1 LGFFCALTDEFPIFE
16 PTLHSR
22 FMDSSMF
29 DTATFAALATAYLL
43 VVFPILI
50 ILLVASWKIFTKAGQ
65 PGWAILIP
73 IYNIYVYTKVLSRPK
88 WWILLY
94 FFGIVPFVG
103 SFAVLFVSI
112 IDSFRLAKLFG
123 KAPVFGVGLL
133 MLPFI
138 FYAILAFGSAEYDE
152 ARVIEGELI

>member
-1 LGFFCALTDEFPIFE
+1 
-16 PTLHSR
+16 
-22 FMDSSMF
+22 MDSSMF
-29 DTATFAALATAYLL
+29 DTATFAALATAYLVI
-43 VVFPILI
+43 VVPILI
-50 ILLVASWKIFTKAGQ
+50 IVLVASWKIFTKAGQ
-65 PGWAILIP
+65 PGWAIFIP
-73 IYNIYVYTKVLSRPK
+73 FYNLYVFTKVLSRPK

-133 MLPFI
+133 LLSFI
-138 FYAILAFGSAEYDE
+138 FYPILAFGSAEYDE
-152 ARVIEGELI
+152 TRVVEGALI

>member
-1 LGFFCALTDEFPIFE
+1 MNASL
-16 PTLHSR
+16 
-22 FMDSSMF
+22 F
-29 DTATFAALATAYLL
+29 DVTTWAALAGAYFSVLL
-43 VVFPILI
+43 LLLGVLLI
-50 ILLVASWKIFTKAGQ
+50 ASWKVFTKAGQ
-65 PGWAILIP
+65 PGWAVLIP
-73 IYNIYVYTKVLSRPK
+73 FYNVYVYTQVLRRPK

-133 MLPFI
+133 LLSFI
-138 FYAILAFGSAEYDE
+138 FYPILAFGSAEYDE
-152 ARVIEGELI
+152 MRVVEGELI